1 MSLLDCLSLTV
12 PQKCL
17 RVLGL
22 ANRIHELIEKKK
34 SYAAL
39 RALDGIPF
47 VYNAILT

>member
-1 MSLLDCLSLTV
+1 MSLLDYLPLTV

-39 RALDGIPF
+39 RALDGTSL
-47 VYNAILT
+47 VYNTV